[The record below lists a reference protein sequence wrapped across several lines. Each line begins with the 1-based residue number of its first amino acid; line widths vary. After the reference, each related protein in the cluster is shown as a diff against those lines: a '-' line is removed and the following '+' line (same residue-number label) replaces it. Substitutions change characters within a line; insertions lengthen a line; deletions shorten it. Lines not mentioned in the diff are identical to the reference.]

1 MEMLILL
8 MTICG
13 LFAAAIV
20 LVYAIWTRKNWL
32 ESFVLGGVVIWF
44 AGYAVLLFANSIF
57 SLGIVHPAGKQACE
71 QMDWMATAALC
82 LFAAFAVLVLF
93 SQTANQNEDY

>member
-8 MTICG
+8 VTIYG
-13 LFAAAIV
+13 LFAAAIL

-44 AGYAVLLFANSIF
+44 AGYPVLLFADFIF
-57 SLGIVHPAGKQACE
+57 ALGIVHPAGTPAEKQP
-71 QMDWMATAALC
+71 DWMAIVALC

-93 SQTANQNEDY
+93 SRTAN